1 MKKYIL
7 SILVILFTLNTN
19 QSFTQEVEIDT
30 IIPVSLQ
37 EVVVS
42 TPFKESIK
50 NNVTRVDK
58 LSLSNINLTNSPVVS
73 FDKIRGVSSLS
84 TGQGVLKPVIRGLYG
99 NRVVTFSNNIKLE
112 NNQWGDDHGIE
123 VNPFGT
129 QSIEVI
135 KGPMSVLYGSDAIGG
150 VLYIS
155 PDSFVDGG
163 PQFEFGSLY
172 NSNYSGFTN
181 NLGLKGSVGDISYIF
196 QGSYVDNGNF
206 SSPEEEIENTFFEN
220 TDFKAALGYS
230 SSKFISELRFNYYE
244 TTIGIPHSEE
254 EHDDHDDHGDDDHDD
269 DDHDDDHDDHDDDHE
284 EEDESFQAL
293 ENTSISWKNTFIFN
307 DASELEVTVGHTM
320 NIRKEYGHHGH
331 EEHDDHGDD
340 DHGDDD
346 HDDDDHD
353 DDHDDHDDHE
363 GEHSDAA
370 MDLDLNTTSVD
381 LKYMFAKTDKT
392 EFIIGSSFLSQENIN
407 HGEEELI
414 PDAKKNDFG
423 LFGLAHFHGKVWDI
437 MVGLRTDFRK
447 IQKRQFDETYGS
459 LTTSLGLKTDMG
471 NNGILR
477 INYSSGYRAPNLSE
491 LFADGMHHGT
501 ARYYVGD
508 QNLSEEKSS
517 QIDFSIS
524 TFTSESQFG
533 LDLFANSLKDYIYLN
548 PTGEE
553 IDEMPVYNYIQ
564 DDANLFGGELYY
576 NRQTSLDWLSHETS
590 VEFLRG
596 EKSNSD
602 VLPFIS
608 PLTLKQS
615 FNLAFNNSSFEL
627 EAVLK
632 GKKENVAQFETKT
645 DSYFLINLS
654 GTFDVEFL
662 LNDLKIGWSINN
674 LTDKL
679 YFDHMSRLKTMGIHE
694 MGRNISVGIN
704 YQF

>member
-320 NIRKEYGHHGH
+320 NNRKEYGHHGH

-662 LNDLKIGWSINN
+662 SNDLKIGWSINN

>member
-1 MKKYIL
+1 MKKNIL
-7 SILVILFTLNTN
+7 GILVILFTLNIN
-19 QSFTQEVEIDT
+19 QSFSQEAEKDS
-30 IIPVSLQ
+30 IIPVSLM

-42 TPFKESIK
+42 TPFKESLK
-50 NNVTRVDK
+50 NNVTRVEK
-58 LSLSNINLTNSPVVS
+58 LSLSKINLTNSPVIS
-73 FDKIRGVSSLS
+73 FDKIRGVSSMS

-99 NRVVTFSNNIKLE
+99 SRVVTFTNNIRLE

-129 QSIEVI
+129 QSLEVI

-150 VLYIS
+150 VIYIS
-155 PDSFVDGG
+155 PDSFVDGS

-181 NLGLKGSVGDISYIF
+181 NLGIKGSVGDISYIF

-230 SSKFISELRFNYYE
+230 SSKFISELRLNYYE

-269 DDHDDDHDDHDDDHE
+269 DHDDNHDDDDHDDEHE
-284 EEDESFQAL
+284 EEEESYQAL
-293 ENTSISWKNTFIFN
+293 ENTTLSWKNTFIFN
-307 DASELEVTVGHTM
+307 DTSELELTIGHTM
-320 NIRKEYGHHGH
+320 NNRKEYGDHGH
-331 EEHDDHGDD
+331 EDHDDHGDD

-353 DDHDDHDDHE
+353 DDDHEDHDE
-363 GEHSDAA
+363 EHSGAA

-381 LKYMFAKTDKT
+381 LKYMFAKTEKT
-392 EFIIGSSFLSQENIN
+392 EFIIGTSILSQENIN
-407 HGEEELI
+407 HGEEVLV

-437 MVGLRTDFRK
+437 MLGLRSDFRR
-447 IQKRQFDETYGS
+447 IQKTRFDETYGS
-459 LTTSLGLKTDMG
+459 FTSSFGLKTDLS
-471 NNGILR
+471 NGILR

-491 LFADGMHHGT
+491 LFADGLHHGT

-508 QNLSEEKSS
+508 QNLTEEKSN

-524 TFTSESQFG
+524 TFSSRSEFG
-533 LDLFANSLKDYIYLN
+533 FDLFANSLKDYIYLN

-564 DDANLFGGELYY
+564 DDANIFGGEFYY
-576 NRQTSLDWLSHETS
+576 KRQSSLDWLSYETS
-590 VEFLRG
+590 VELLRG

-608 PLTLKQS
+608 PLSLKQS
-615 FNLAFNNSSFEL
+615 FNLEFNKSSFQL
-627 EAVLK
+627 EAVFK

-645 DSYFLINLS
+645 DSYFLLNLS
-654 GTFDVEFL
+654 GTYDVDFL
-662 LNDLKIGWSINN
+662 SNDLKIGWSINN